1 MARRTP
7 PRSRI
12 LIPSACLVGAVALLL
27 PVAQAAPRPEAKIG
41 PALTEQIRSRVAA
54 GSDEERLPVIVQT
67 WGSAAEEARRKV
79 EEIGGLHG
87 EPFTSIHGFPALVPA
102 RMVMTLA
109 NEPHIRAL
117 SYDWP
122 MEPQASAT
130 RTASPK
136 DAPAPRL
143 SSLTGSGV
151 TIAVLDSGI
160 ALGSD
165 LVSTPPTIAREI
177 DIVEPDGVF
186 ADSFGHGTLVAGVI
200 AGSGFASSL
209 PGTTRTFRG
218 IAPGARLISVKV
230 VDHDGGA
237 SVSSVLAGTDWV
249 LRNREVY
256 NVSVMNISLGH
267 PVDESFETDPLCQ
280 AVEMAWHAGIVVVVS
295 AGNSG
300 GHGYA
305 TITSPANDPTVITVG
320 AIEDWRTAET
330 SDDLVASFS
339 SRGPT
344 AIDGVMKPD
353 IVAAGSGVVTLRSA
367 GSRLD
372 TVFSGRRL
380 RYSEYTEAIPEAG
393 DGDSPYVTL
402 SGTSLAAARVS
413 GAAAILIQQ
422 DPKARPDDVKARLMI
437 GASKM
442 NDSIVARGSGLLDV
456 NASLAL
462 GAARVAS
469 GAARSPRLL
478 VAQGPDGR
486 NVLQLQE
493 IGTAWGDPTTWSSE
507 QVWGTRVSWGLSPQ
521 WLDGRV
527 WRGPSAAVAS
537 GPGLDAS
544 IAVWGSR

>member
-7 PRSRI
+7 PRTLI
-12 LIPSACLVGAVALLL
+12 LIAGLAPLVL
-27 PVAQAAPRPEAKIG
+27 PLFTPAAAATPRPDSKIG
-41 PALTEQIRSRVAA
+41 PALAEQIRSRVAA
-54 GSDEERLPVIVQT
+54 GAEDERLPVIVQT
-67 WGSAAEEARRKV
+67 WGSAADEARRKV

-87 EPFTSIHGFPALVPA
+87 EPFASIHGFPALVPA
-102 RMVMTLA
+102 KMVMTLA

-122 MEPQASAT
+122 MEPQATPT
-130 RTASPK
+130 RSGSPHA
-136 DAPAPRL
+136 APAPRL

-165 LVSTPPTIAREI
+165 LVSTPPTISREI
-177 DIVEPDGVF
+177 DIVEPDGIL
-186 ADSFGHGTLVAGVI
+186 ADPFGHGTLVAGVI

-209 PGTTRTFRG
+209 PGARRTFKG

-230 VDHDGGA
+230 VDHDGGG

-256 NVSVMNISLGH
+256 NISVMNISLGH
-267 PVDESFETDPLCQ
+267 PIDESFTTDPLCQ
-280 AVEMAWHAGIVVVVS
+280 AVEMAWRAGIVVVVS
-295 AGNSG
+295 AGNLG
-300 GHGYA
+300 GRGYA
-305 TITSPANDPTVITVG
+305 TITSPANDPVVIAVG
-320 AIEDWRTAET
+320 AIEDWRTVET

-344 AIDGVMKPD
+344 AIDGVIKPD

-380 RYSEYTEAIPEAG
+380 RYSEYSEVVPEAG
-393 DGDSPYVTL
+393 DGDSPYVAL

-422 DPKARPDDVKARLMI
+422 DPKASPDDVKARLMI

-469 GAARSPRLL
+469 GGARSPRLL

-521 WLDGRV
+521 WLDGRI
-527 WRGPSAAVAS
+527 WRGPFAAAASAS
-537 GPGLDAS
+537 GLDAS